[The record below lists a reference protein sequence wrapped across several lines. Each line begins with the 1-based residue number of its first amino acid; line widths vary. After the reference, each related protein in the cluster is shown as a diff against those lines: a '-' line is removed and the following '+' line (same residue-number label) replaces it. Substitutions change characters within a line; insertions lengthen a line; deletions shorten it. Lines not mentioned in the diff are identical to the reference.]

1 MHTLGSVGGGGRAER
16 AVGGCG
22 RAKRAAGSAG
32 ERSEWWGCVG
42 RAKRATGGGGAAGRP
57 HIGAEGDVLRVI
69 YKEDKNKRS
78 VDAKQKLYY
87 QSSLS
92 LSRQK
97 QLRKLKCLSDIFTLE
112 FCAVVSV

>member
-1 MHTLGSVGGGGRAER
+1 M
-16 AVGGCG
+16 
-22 RAKRAAGSAG
+22 G
-32 ERSEWWGCVG
+32 ERSELWGVVG
-42 RAKRATGGGGAAGRP
+42 EQSEQRGVRASEASDGGGAAGRP
-57 HIGAEGDVLRVI
+57 RIVAEGDVLRVI
-69 YKEDKNKRS
+69 NNEDKNKRS